1 MSEPTAQERMLE
13 RTRDIEITPYTSPEL
28 IRAIRAARGEPERS
42 PKRSPR
48 WWLVAVVL
56 AAIPAAVFVLVLLS

>member
-1 MSEPTAQERMLE
+1 MSEPSAQERMLE
-13 RTRDIEITPYTSPEL
+13 RTREIEITPYTSPEL
-28 IRAIRAARGEPERS
+28 ARAIRSARGEPEHG
-42 PKRSPR
+42 PG